1 MKEIFNYN
9 LFVFTRFKMAEY
21 QFLPEYFAIIIMI
34 ILSTTISMGVSSEEL
49 IAYQSSRYINFNI
62 LSIYFFLFPIFAA
75 VFMYD
80 FYDTNYKYFKLLFP
94 FKTKKII
101 LIDFLIE
108 IFSYKLLLIIVFLVL
123 LLPFS
128 FIYNF
133 KLLDITS
140 IFGFFL
146 IITSYVSSCILIRII
161 KDIGKDNLINTHK
174 NHLKLILAIFIGLF
188 ILNENTKT
196 LPINNLKTSF
206 FLFVFIIVIILL
218 SMIRLFH
225 INSKNDRVI

>member
-1 MKEIFNYN
+1 
-9 LFVFTRFKMAEY
+9 MAGY

-49 IAYQSSRYINFNI
+49 IIYESIRYINFNI
-62 LSIYFFLFPIFAA
+62 LSIFFFLFPIIAE

-94 FKTKKII
+94 FKTKKNI
-101 LIDFLIE
+101 LIDVLIE
-108 IFSYKLLLIIVFLVL
+108 IFSYKLLLIIVFLGL

-128 FIYNF
+128 FIYDF
-133 KLLDITS
+133 KLLDLKS

-146 IITSYVSSCILIRII
+146 IITSYISSCILIRII
-161 KDIGKDNLINTHK
+161 KDIGKDNLINTNK
-174 NHLKLILAIFIGLF
+174 NHLKLILAIFIVLF
-188 ILNENTKT
+188 VLNDNTKT
-196 LPINNLKTSF
+196 LPINALKTSF
-206 FLFVFIIVIILL
+206 FLFVFIIVLILL
-218 SMIRLFH
+218 STIWLFY